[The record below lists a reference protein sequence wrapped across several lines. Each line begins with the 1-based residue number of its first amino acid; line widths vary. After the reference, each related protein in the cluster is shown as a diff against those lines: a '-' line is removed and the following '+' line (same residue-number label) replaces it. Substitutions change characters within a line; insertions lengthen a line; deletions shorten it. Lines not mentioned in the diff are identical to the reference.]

1 MGKLIHFP
9 NAAQRVGHKYRQEE
23 IRRISQL
30 LKLCDEDMQTI
41 VEQIEQLND
50 ELQALTK
57 EYEAMI
63 GRLNELL
70 AVEGEETDDK

>member
-9 NAAQRVGHKYRQEE
+9 NSAQRVGQKYRQEE
-23 IRRISQL
+23 IGRITQL

-50 ELQALTK
+50 ELQLLTK
-57 EYEAMI
+57 EYESMI
-63 GRLNELL
+63 ERLNELI
-70 AVEGEETDDK
+70 AVEGEPNDK